1 MSSANNLG
9 TGINLSDPQ
18 YAAGRRKML
27 DLVNRMVS
35 TGVQYDLDMPMIA
48 VIGSQSA
55 GKSSL
60 IESISN
66 ITLPRASGTCTR
78 VPIECR
84 LTSSSSPWECKVTLQ
99 FRADRDN
106 KPLGESRNVDFGDT
120 ITHKSEVEERI
131 RRAQRAVLNP
141 STNYRNF
148 LVGPD
153 EDLVEKELTFSI
165 NSVSLQISGKN
176 VADLSFVDLPGL
188 IANVAKGGNEGDI
201 ELVRNLVTT
210 YIERP
215 SCIILLTVSCETDLE
230 NQGAQ
235 GLAKKYDPEGKRT
248 IGVLTKPD
256 RIPPGEEDRWLRL
269 IKNEVEQLD
278 NGWFCVK
285 QPDSASLKAGISWS
299 EARDAERDYFSLKH
313 PWSDLEPTHQRRLGT
328 SNLADC
334 LSDILSD
341 LIAKRLPGIT
351 EELEKLLQTTEDELH
366 KLPPSSSDPFS
377 DILNLISSFSR
388 DLAIHLEGT
397 PNKDRLL
404 QKIRPA
410 QEEFRIRIRSTAP
423 DFRPYA
429 RQLEELYVEIKERC
443 AEIEERSVVLE
454 AVIATPNFLS
464 TEEALVAITSDDKA
478 IFVDEVMRRAEDA
491 ITRELPDNY
500 PFVVKK
506 EYICACTDLWQDPMK
521 ELFDIVVKTLV
532 AYVKKLVI
540 KHFGNFSH
548 SGLQGHVMNIVT
560 DYIKLRSEQ
569 ASERLIWLLQLEM
582 QPATLNTH
590 YFKDYRDKFLS
601 YYRACRWDRGGKNS
615 LTSQLQNYSP
625 PSGYHPNQFNDC
637 TSKALSG
644 VAGIGI
650 SGIEPTDLAKLL
662 PADKYEPALHIMAE
676 VRAYFQVAYK
686 RFVDNVPMAIDY
698 ELILGLDRDCALEK
712 AIRAG
717 LGITGP
723 DGHKRCEELLR
734 EPAKIRALRDDL
746 EKKRDRLKAAK
757 KELMT
762 LCL

>member
-1 MSSANNLG
+1 MLSVNNLG
-9 TGINLSDPQ
+9 TNLSDPQ

-35 TGVQYDLDMPMIA
+35 TGVQFDLDLPMIA

-60 IESISN
+60 IESISG

-84 LTSSSSPWECKVTLQ
+84 LTSSSSPWQCKVTLQ
-99 FRADRDN
+99 FTTDKDN
-106 KPLGESRNVDFGDT
+106 KPLGESRIVHFGATMTD
-120 ITHKSEVEERI
+120 KSEVEERI

-148 LVGPD
+148 LDGSDKDP
-153 EDLVEKELTFSI
+153 VERELTFSI
-165 NSVSLQISGKN
+165 NSVSLQISGKD

-188 IANVAKGGNEGDI
+188 IASVAKGGNEGDI

-210 YIERP
+210 YIKRP
-215 SCIILLTVSCETDLE
+215 SCIILLTVSCETDFE

-235 GLAKKYDPEGKRT
+235 NLAKTYDPEGKRT

-285 QPDSASLKAGISWS
+285 QPDSATLKAGITWS
-299 EARDAERDYFSLKH
+299 KARDAERDYFSLKH
-313 PWSDLEPTHQRRLGT
+313 PWSDLELTHQRRLGT
-328 SNLADC
+328 SNLANC

-341 LIAKRLPGIT
+341 LIGKRLPGIT

-397 PNKDRLL
+397 PNKDGLL
-404 QKIRPA
+404 QSFRPA
-410 QEEFRIRIRSTAP
+410 QEEFRKRIRSTAP
-423 DFRPYA
+423 DFRPYV
-429 RQLEELYVEIKERC
+429 RQKEVLYEGPVCRDVDY
-443 AEIEERSVVLE
+443 AQ
-454 AVIATPNFLS
+454 PHFLS
-464 TEEALVAITSDDKA
+464 TEEAPVAITSDDKA
-478 IFVDEVMRRAEDA
+478 IFADEVMRRAEDA

-506 EYICACTDLWQDPMK
+506 EYISACTDLWQDPMK

-532 AYVKKLVI
+532 AYVKKLII

-548 SGLQGHVMNIVT
+548 SGLQGHVMNIVS

-582 QPATLNTH
+582 QLATLNTH

-601 YYRACRWDRGGKNS
+601 YYRACRWDRGGSNS
-615 LTSQLQNYSP
+615 LISELQNYSP

-644 VAGIGI
+644 LAGIGI

-662 PADKYEPALHIMAE
+662 PADEYEPALHIMAE